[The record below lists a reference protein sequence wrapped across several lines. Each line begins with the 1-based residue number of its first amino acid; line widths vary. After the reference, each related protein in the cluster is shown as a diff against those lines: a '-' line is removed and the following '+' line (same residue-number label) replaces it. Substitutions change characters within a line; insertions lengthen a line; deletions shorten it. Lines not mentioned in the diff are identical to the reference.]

1 MGIRNGKLDSECPSA
16 YSFMITSAGHFRD
29 TRPCTNIPIKCPLDC
44 NQIHWK
50 YNFET
55 HLRER
60 HPQWRQILP
69 PGFLSTIQISSAEQ
83 QALGIPL
90 HRVIEWP
97 PPISPPPPASPLVHG
112 RKRGASCLQ
121 NSPSRRSNKENEAI
135 DSDMRASKT
144 IRLG

>member
-1 MGIRNGKLDSECPSA
+1 HVGQHILKFTRGVQDASVKFPVSNDYPCGTCTGPTINRACKMGIRNGKLDSECPSV
-16 YSFMITSAGHFRD
+16 YSFMITAAGHFRD

-83 QALGIPL
+83 QALGIP
-90 HRVIEWP
+90 
-97 PPISPPPPASPLVHG
+97 
-112 RKRGASCLQ
+112 
-121 NSPSRRSNKENEAI
+121 
-135 DSDMRASKT
+135 
-144 IRLG
+144 